1 MEDTQTRKD
10 VQRLMESLGELPEP
24 TITPAF
30 IVVSGLPG
38 SGKSFFCRRLAEC
51 LFSLSPHPLVSPSIS
66 TRPPASPF
74 PILESDALRRL
85 LFPTPN
91 YSRGESDRVF
101 RACHMLIE
109 DLLRRG
115 IPLIFDAT
123 NLIEHQREHLYH
135 IADSVGARLIIVR
148 VEAPPELV
156 RQRLQDRLSRLD
168 PEDKSEADWRVYR
181 RMSAAAQR
189 IQRNHFAVDTSRDIT
204 PVIDKIAREV
214 NR

>member
-10 VQRLMESLGELPEP
+10 VQRLRESLGELPEP

-38 SGKSFFCRRLAEC
+38 SGKSYFCRQLTER
-51 LFSLSPHPLVSPSIS
+51 LFSLSPIPSASPSIS
-66 TRPPASPF
+66 TRPPAPAF

-91 YSRGESDRVF
+91 YSRGESDRLF

-115 IPLIFDAT
+115 VPLIFDAT
-123 NLIEHQREHLYH
+123 NLIEYHREHLYH

-156 RQRLQDRLSRLD
+156 RQRLQDRLSSLD

-181 RMSAAAQR
+181 RMSAAAQLIR
-189 IQRNHFAVDTSRDIT
+189 RNHFAVDTSKDIT
-204 PVIDKIAREV
+204 PVIDKIVREV

>member
-10 VQRLMESLGELPEP
+10 VQRLRESLGELPEP
-24 TITPAF
+24 TTTPAF

-38 SGKSFFCRRLAEC
+38 SGKSYFCRQLAER
-51 LFSLSPHPLVSPSIS
+51 LFPLSPRPLALPSIS
-66 TRPPASPF
+66 TRPQAPAF

-91 YSRGESDRVF
+91 FGRGESDRLF

-115 IPLIFDAT
+115 IALIFDAT
-123 NLIEHQREHLYH
+123 NLIEYHREHLYH

-189 IQRNHFAVDTSRDIT
+189 IRRNHFAADTSSDIT
-204 PVIDKIAREV
+204 PIIDKIVREV

>member
-10 VQRLMESLGELPEP
+10 VQRLREGLGELPEP

-38 SGKSFFCRRLAEC
+38 SGKSYFCRQLAER
-51 LFSLSPHPLVSPSIS
+51 LFSLSPRPLAP
-66 TRPPASPF
+66 PF

-91 YSRGESDRVF
+91 FGRGESDRLF

-115 IPLIFDAT
+115 IALIFDAT
-123 NLIEHQREHLYH
+123 NLIEYHREHLYH

-168 PEDKSEADWRVYR
+168 QEDKSEADWRVYR

-189 IQRNHFAVDTSRDIT
+189 IRRNHFAADTSRDIT
-204 PVIDKIAREV
+204 PVIDKI
-214 NR
+214 

>member
-1 MEDTQTRKD
+1 MERTTEQGEKRED
-10 VQRLMESLGELPEP
+10 VERLRESLGELPEP

-38 SGKSFFCRRLAEC
+38 SGKSYFCRRLAAR
-51 LFSLSPHPLVSPSIS
+51 LFSLSPHPLGP
-66 TRPPASPF
+66 PF

-85 LFPTPN
+85 LFPMPN
-91 YSRGESDRVF
+91 YSRGESDRLF

-123 NLIEHQREHLYH
+123 NLIERHREHLYH

-148 VEAPPELV
+148 VESPPELV
-156 RQRLQDRLSRLD
+156 RRRLQGRLSGLD

-181 RMSAAAQR
+181 RMSTTVQR
-189 IQRNHFAVDTSRDIT
+189 IRRNHFAVDTSRDIT
-204 PVIDKIAREV
+204 PVIDKIVREV

>member
-38 SGKSFFCRRLAEC
+38 SGKSFFCRRLTER
-51 LFSLSPHPLVSPSIS
+51 LFSLSPRPLASPSIS
-66 TRPPASPF
+66 TRTPASPF
-74 PILESDALRRL
+74 PILESNALRRL
-85 LFPTPN
+85 LFPKPN

>member
-1 MEDTQTRKD
+1 
-10 VQRLMESLGELPEP
+10 
-24 TITPAF
+24 
-30 IVVSGLPG
+30 
-38 SGKSFFCRRLAEC
+38 
-51 LFSLSPHPLVSPSIS
+51 
-66 TRPPASPF
+66 
-74 PILESDALRRL
+74 
-85 LFPTPN
+85 
-91 YSRGESDRVF
+91 
-101 RACHMLIE
+101 
-109 DLLRRG
+109 
-115 IPLIFDAT
+115 LIFDAT

-189 IQRNHFAVDTSRDIT
+189 IQRNHFAVDTSSDIT

>member
-10 VQRLMESLGELPEP
+10 VQRLREGLGELPEP

-38 SGKSFFCRRLAEC
+38 SGKSYFCRQLAER
-51 LFSLSPHPLVSPSIS
+51 LFPLSPHPLAP
-66 TRPPASPF
+66 PF

-91 YSRGESDRVF
+91 FGRGESDRLF

-115 IPLIFDAT
+115 VALIFDAT
-123 NLIEHQREHLYH
+123 NLIEYHREHLYH

-168 PEDKSEADWRVYR
+168 QEDKSEADWRVYR

-189 IQRNHFAVDTSRDIT
+189 IRRNHFAADTSRDIT
-204 PVIDKIAREV
+204 PVIDKIVREV